1 MMEMCLSGTVAS
13 GTRHVRLLDALER
26 SCGGSGSDWDLLEST
41 FACGQKEVKVR
52 WTPGQN
58 SMQIAQVTAPPRVTS
73 RPEHSLPME
82 QVLCRPLSV
91 VNDAGAEHLRGLE
104 KKRRKRK
111 RRKKKR
117 RGGVE
122 IAHVTDFSFLFVIVF
137 AQTGYV
143 KKFAIYQ
150 KGRRFVWGKVVITV
164 CQVFAP
170 APVTTSAADFTRR
183 LLSPDW

>member
-1 MMEMCLSGTVAS
+1 MQQSKNSPLEKRQNKFFFYIIIVGVGRCFFTKLQSLLSVLLSCVWKMMEMCLSGTVAS

-117 RGGVE
+117 RGG
-122 IAHVTDFSFLFVIVF
+122 
-137 AQTGYV
+137 
-143 KKFAIYQ
+143 
-150 KGRRFVWGKVVITV
+150 
-164 CQVFAP
+164 
-170 APVTTSAADFTRR
+170 
-183 LLSPDW
+183 